1 MTPGNPFGDGL
12 VFDESLPLAWIACG
26 PVESAELARL
36 NVDNLQVLSAES
48 SLDEVRV
55 QEALKDESPALVH
68 ELQRLEYKIN
78 ILLRLTAEIA
88 VRNKA
93 LPEARRV
100 RLSAGGIEWFGS
112 DAPAAGAGTGLV
124 ILYLNPTLPQAL
136 RLPARVAGEQQVGTS
151 RVVRL
156 PFVGLS
162 EAVVDGIEKF
172 IFRHHRRLVAGSK
185 QAPS

>member
-1 MTPGNPFGDGL
+1 MNHRRWSTSCN
-12 VFDESLPLAWIACG
+12 AWNTRSTSCCG
-26 PVESAELARL
+26 SRPRS
-36 NVDNLQVLSAES
+36 LSAT
-48 SLDEVRV
+48 
-55 QEALKDESPALVH
+55 KPC
-68 ELQRLEYKIN
+68 
-78 ILLRLTAEIA
+78 
-88 VRNKA
+88 
-93 LPEARRV
+93 PRRV
-100 RLSAGGIEWFGS
+100 GS
-112 DAPAAGAGTGLV
+112 EAPAAGAGTGLV